1 MSWSLS
7 KPYITWEIFAKK
19 MELTGAKASQH
30 TYQKFLISTYQE
42 CKDYNDATKRL
53 LAICNDYT
61 PETGPPTSSELKKL
75 KKLQTDAA
83 RCTSQIVFLV
93 KELDEGWGH
102 IERLRNELN
111 KLFVGLGLEKGSAE
125 WVDAIKSIWAP
136 LEDPLGVQAAL
147 IIMDIK

>member
-7 KPYITWEIFAKK
+7 KPYITWQIFAKK
-19 MELTGAKASQH
+19 MELTEAKERQH
-30 TYQKFLISTYQE
+30 SHQELLISIYQE
-42 CKDYNDATKRL
+42 RKDYNDVITRL

-61 PETGPPTSSELKKL
+61 PETGPPTSSELKRL
-75 KKLQTDAA
+75 KKLQADAA

-93 KELDEGWGH
+93 KELDEGWEL

-111 KLFVGLGLEKGSAE
+111 ELFVGLGFEKGSAE

-136 LEDPLGVQAAL
+136 LEDPLSVQAAL